1 MTTVASISLGMVVT
15 FGFLT
20 VVGGIMVWRFGIRSY
35 RRISGLGLSSTRLP
49 RFVEPEEVHVQRGPV
64 GAK

>member
-35 RRISGLGLSSTRLP
+35 RRIAGLGLSSTRLP

>member
-1 MTTVASISLGMVVT
+1 MTTVATISLGMVVT

-20 VVGGIMVWRFGIRSY
+20 VVEGIMVWRFGIRSY
-35 RRISGLGLSSTRLP
+35 RRMARLGFASTRLP
-49 RFVEPEEVHVQRGPV
+49 RFVEPEEVHVQREPV